1 MVTVKPSV
9 VKPGTVK
16 PSVVKPI
23 LKWVGGK
30 SQILEE
36 VLSRFPKE
44 INNYH
49 EIFLGGGSVL
59 LGLLSLIEEDKIKLS
74 GDIYA
79 YDINKHLINLYNIIK
94 DYPSELYQTIQAIL
108 NDYNTCAVENGN
120 KKPITYE
127 DAKTS
132 KESYYYWIRNEF
144 NRVGIN
150 PLYSAGALVFLNKTC
165 FRGLY
170 REGPSGFNVPFGNYK
185 NPEVINLEHLNE
197 VSRLIQKVNFI
208 HMDFEKSMLN
218 VGEGDFVYLDPPYAP
233 ENKTSFVKYS
243 GEGFNED
250 KHKTLFKM
258 IKGLP
263 CSFLMSNA
271 DVEMIKEAFKDG
283 YIIDRVLCKRSINA
297 KNPESKTMEVL
308 VSKK

>member
-1 MVTVKPSV
+1 MSKPV
-9 VKPGTVK
+9 
-16 PSVVKPI
+16 

-30 SQILEE
+30 SQILDE

-59 LGLLSLIEEDKIKLS
+59 LGLLSSIEEDKIKLS
-74 GDIYA
+74 GDIYV
-79 YDINKHLINLYNIIK
+79 YDINKTLISLYNNIK
-94 DYPSELYQTIQAIL
+94 RYPNELYQTVQAIL
-108 NDYNTCAVENGN
+108 NDYKTCPVENGN
-120 KKPITYE
+120 KKPANYE
-127 DAKTS
+127 EAKTS
-132 KESYYYWIRNEF
+132 KESYYYWLRGEF
-144 NRVGIN
+144 NRMDKDT
-150 PLYSAGALVFLNKTC
+150 LHASGAFIFLNKTC

-170 REGPSGFNVPFGNYK
+170 RVGPNGFNVPFGNYK

-208 HMDFEKSMLN
+208 NLDFEISILN
-218 VGEGDFVYLDPPYAP
+218 AGEGDFVYLDPPYAP
-233 ENKTSFVKYS
+233 ESKTSFVKYS
-243 GEGFNED
+243 EDGFGED

-258 IKGLP
+258 IKELP
-263 CSFLMSNA
+263 CSFLMSNS
-271 DVEMIKEAFKDG
+271 DVKMVREAFTDG

-308 VSKK
+308 VSKI